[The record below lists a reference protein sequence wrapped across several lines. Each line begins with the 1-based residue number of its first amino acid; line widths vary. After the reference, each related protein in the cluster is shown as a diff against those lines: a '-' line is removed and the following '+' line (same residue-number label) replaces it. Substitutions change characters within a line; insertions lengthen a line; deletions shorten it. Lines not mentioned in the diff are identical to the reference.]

1 MNNRQTTKRYLP
13 LLWLCL
19 VALLMSCGTMRKAS
33 SSQKTPAEEQKDPL
47 TPEQRR
53 KYDYFFL
60 EALRMKEKGDL
71 DAAFEMYSHCLD
83 IYPQGAATLYEIA
96 KFYMFLNQPD
106 KGERALKEAVAADPN
121 NYWYNQTLAAY
132 YQNKGEAA
140 KAIYVYEDMVSHFPK
155 RLEPG
160 EDEDEKGGGR
170 LILVLTTI
178 LIIAIWMG
186 IIGIL
191 IKTDVGGFG
200 STVLYPLLKDVP
212 YVNKILPQ
220 PEETVEQT
228 EGTEHQ
234 YGSLSEAISQIKE
247 LEKELDEA
255 SSTNKN
261 DKKKIKDLKA
271 QIKDLSKYKE
281 DEAAFEKEKEKY
293 YEEVV
298 FSDQAPDI
306 QQYKTYYESIDP
318 ENAEVLYKQVV
329 EQITYD
335 SQVEDYAKTY
345 SNMKPQEAAS
355 IFDTMTDNLG
365 LVADILMNMGTQQRA
380 DILGKMDATTAAK
393 LTEIME
399 PSKKK

>member
-1 MNNRQTTKRYLP
+1 MADERNLVDEEDTVKENSAQNRREKKKRE
-13 LLWLCL
+13 
-19 VALLMSCGTMRKAS
+19 K
-33 SSQKTPAEEQKDPL
+33 
-47 TPEQRR
+47 
-53 KYDYFFL
+53 
-60 EALRMKEKGDL
+60 KEKK
-71 DAAFEMYSHCLD
+71 EKKN
-83 IYPQGAATLYEIA
+83 A
-96 KFYMFLNQPD
+96 KGNAP
-106 KGERALKEAVAADPN
+106 
-121 NYWYNQTLAAY
+121 
-132 YQNKGEAA
+132 
-140 KAIYVYEDMVSHFPK
+140 
-155 RLEPG
+155 EPE

-228 EGTEHQ
+228 EDTEYQ
-234 YGSLSEAISQIKE
+234 YGSLGEAISRIKE